1 MFCLAHGI
9 SEETVPVELSLVP
22 QSQFLPMNSCILM
35 AEIIKNPEL
44 RYTADNQMAVA
55 DMFVQFAP
63 PPGSRPDDRHPT
75 IEVVGWGNLATEMK
89 ENYKQGD
96 RVTIEGRL
104 QMNTIERDGYK
115 EKRAQLVASRI
126 YHMMA
131 IDPPTSAAPAAATA
145 APSSPPPSSNRSTTS
160 SAPRQEE
167 PPIFDADDSDK
178 IPF

>member
-1 MFCLAHGI
+1 
-9 SEETVPVELSLVP
+9 
-22 QSQFLPMNSCILM
+22 MNSCILM

-63 PPGSRPDDRHPT
+63 PLGSRPDDTHPT
-75 IEVVGWGNLATEMK
+75 IEVVGWGNLATEIK

-104 QMNTIERDGYK
+104 EMTTFEQDGYK
-115 EKRAQLVASRI
+115 EKRAKLVASRI
-126 YHMMA
+126 YHIMA
-131 IDPPTSAAPAAATA
+131 VDTPTATASIGSSA
-145 APSSPPPSSNRSTTS
+145 APSSPPSSSRTTTPK
-160 SAPRQEE
+160 APVTTES
-167 PPIFDADDSDK
+167 PAFDADEDK

>member
-1 MFCLAHGI
+1 
-9 SEETVPVELSLVP
+9 
-22 QSQFLPMNSCILM
+22 M

-63 PPGSRPDDRHPT
+63 PLGNRPDETHPT

-96 RVTIEGRL
+96 RIAIEGRL
-104 QMNTIERDGYK
+104 EMNTIERDGYK
-115 EKRAQLVASRI
+115 EKRARLVASRL
-126 YHMMA
+126 YHVMA
-131 IDPPTSAAPAAATA
+131 TDATSPTPMSNAISSVPSASSAT
-145 APSSPPPSSNRSTTS
+145 TTS
-160 SAPRQEE
+160 SAPRSE
-167 PPIFDADDSDK
+167 PPNFEGEDIDK

>member
-1 MFCLAHGI
+1 
-9 SEETVPVELSLVP
+9 
-22 QSQFLPMNSCILM
+22 MNSCILM

-63 PPGSRPDDRHPT
+63 PLGSRPDDQHPT

-89 ENYKQGD
+89 ENYHQGD

-104 QMNTIERDGYK
+104 EMNTIERDGYK
-115 EKRAQLVASRI
+115 EKRARLVASRI
-126 YHMMA
+126 HHM
-131 IDPPTSAAPAAATA
+131 SAVDTPSAPSTTATTTAPAASPSE
-145 APSSPPPSSNRSTTS
+145 APRSKTTKPS
-160 SAPRQEE
+160 SAPTDA
-167 PPIFDADDSDK
+167 PPVFDEGDIDK

>member
-1 MFCLAHGI
+1 
-9 SEETVPVELSLVP
+9 
-22 QSQFLPMNSCILM
+22 MNNCILM

-63 PPGSRPDDRHPT
+63 PMGGRQDDPHPT

-104 QMNTIERDGYK
+104 EMNTIERDGYK
-115 EKRAQLVASRI
+115 EKRARLVANRLHHITATSST
-126 YHMMA
+126 
-131 IDPPTSAAPAAATA
+131 PVPTAPSTAPAAATA
-145 APSSPPPSSNRSTTS
+145 AKSSPPPTPIT
-160 SAPRQEE
+160 SAPSAAARVEA
-167 PPIFDADDSDK
+167 PPAFDDADVDQ

>member
-1 MFCLAHGI
+1 
-9 SEETVPVELSLVP
+9 
-22 QSQFLPMNSCILM
+22 MNSCILM

-63 PPGSRPDDRHPT
+63 PLGSRPDDQHPT

-89 ENYKQGD
+89 ENYHQGD

-104 QMNTIERDGYK
+104 EMNTIERDGYK
-115 EKRAQLVASRI
+115 EKRARLVASRI
-126 YHMMA
+126 HHMSA
-131 IDPPTSAAPAAATA
+131 IDTPSAAP
-145 APSSPPPSSNRSTTS
+145 PSETPRSTTTKPS
-160 SAPRQEE
+160 SAPTDT
-167 PPIFDADDSDK
+167 PPVFDEGDLDK

>member
-1 MFCLAHGI
+1 
-9 SEETVPVELSLVP
+9 
-22 QSQFLPMNSCILM
+22 MNSCILM

-63 PPGSRPDDRHPT
+63 PMGSRPDDRHPT

-104 QMNTIERDGYK
+104 EMNTIERDGFK
-115 EKRAQLVASRI
+115 EKRARLVASRI
-126 YHMMA
+126 YQVIV
-131 IDPPTSAAPAAATA
+131 IDTPSMSTPAAAMGSTMPM
-145 APSSPPPSSNRSTTS
+145 PSSPPPASSRATT
-160 SAPRQEE
+160 APRNEE
-167 PPIFDADDSDK
+167 PPAFDAEDIDK

>member
-1 MFCLAHGI
+1 
-9 SEETVPVELSLVP
+9 
-22 QSQFLPMNSCILM
+22 M

-55 DMFVQFAP
+55 DMFVQFSP
-63 PPGSRPDDRHPT
+63 PPGSRPDDRQPT
-75 IEVVGWGNLATEMK
+75 IEVVGWGTLATEMK
-89 ENYKQGD
+89 ENFKQGD

-115 EKRAQLVASRI
+115 EKRAQLVASRL

-131 IDPPTSAAPAAATA
+131 IDAPATTSSAAPMKTTA
-145 APSSPPPSSNRSTTS
+145 APSSPPPSSRTA
-160 SAPRQEE
+160 SAAPPRAEE
-167 PPIFDADDSDK
+167 LPAFDAEDADN

>member
-1 MFCLAHGI
+1 
-9 SEETVPVELSLVP
+9 
-22 QSQFLPMNSCILM
+22 MNSCILM

-63 PPGSRPDDRHPT
+63 PLGSRPDDTHPT
-75 IEVVGWGNLATEMK
+75 IEVVGWGNLATEIK

-104 QMNTIERDGYK
+104 EMTTFEQDGYK
-115 EKRAQLVASRI
+115 EKRAKLVASRI
-126 YHMMA
+126 YHIMA
-131 IDPPTSAAPAAATA
+131 VDTPAATSSMGSSA
-145 APSSPPPSSNRSTTS
+145 APSSPPPSSRTTTTK
-160 SAPRQEE
+160 APLTTE
-167 PPIFDADDSDK
+167 PPAFDADEDK

>member
-1 MFCLAHGI
+1 
-9 SEETVPVELSLVP
+9 
-22 QSQFLPMNSCILM
+22 M

-55 DMFVQFAP
+55 DMFVQFSP
-63 PPGSRPDDRHPT
+63 PPGSRVDDRHPT

-89 ENYKQGD
+89 ENYKIGD

-115 EKRAQLVASRI
+115 EKRAQLVASRL

-131 IDPPTSAAPAAATA
+131 IDSPAVTSTAAATTTMS
-145 APSSPPPSSNRSTTS
+145 PSSSRASTP
-160 SAPRQEE
+160 APARIEE
-167 PPIFDADDSDK
+167 PPSFDEDTDK